1 MKAVVNRAVRFRAS
15 TKVQYNILP
24 FLKKKKNQ
32 SSLSVAHFVKVSS
45 GYTICIRELDVCMQ
59 AGFGVAGGTSFYFFI
74 VFSFKSM

>member
-24 FLKKKKNQ
+24 FFLKKNQ